1 MKTEPSGTGL
11 ALRSEFIQE
20 LREVLPQPVDFL
32 EVTPEQWM
40 HVGGAPGKK
49 FAFYADHYPLIA
61 HGTSLSIGS
70 PAPLDLE
77 LIENIKQFLDRF
89 QVQHYSEHLSY
100 SSDQHGHLY
109 DLLPIPLT
117 EAAASYVAR
126 RVLQVQSILEQPL
139 SLENIAYYC
148 TPGQEMSELDFI
160 LLVLKEAECE
170 LLLDINN
177 LYVNSMNHGYDPRH
191 FIEQIPTQKI
201 SYLHIAGHRQL
212 SEDLLLDTHG
222 ENVADPVWE
231 LLKFCYEV
239 HGVLPTVLERD
250 TQIPPLDQVLQE
262 TQQIKALQQ
271 RMRRAAYA

>member
-1 MKTEPSGTGL
+1 LNTQLSGTGL

-77 LIENIKQFLDRF
+77 LIENIKHFLERF
-89 QVQHYSEHLSY
+89 HVQHYSEHLSY

-109 DLLPIPLT
+109 ELLPLPLT
-117 EAAASYVAR
+117 EAAVSHVAS
-126 RVLQVQSILEQPL
+126 RVLQVQALLEQPI

-148 TPGQEMSELDFI
+148 TPGQAMSELDFI
-160 LLVLKEAECE
+160 LRVIKEADCE

-177 LYVNSMNHGYDPRH
+177 LFVNSTNHGYDPRH

-201 SYLHIAGHRQL
+201 SYVHIAGHQPL
-212 SEDLLLDTHG
+212 ADDLLLDSHG
-222 ENVADPVWE
+222 EKVAEPVWD

-250 TQIPPLDQVLQE
+250 TQMPPLDQLLLE